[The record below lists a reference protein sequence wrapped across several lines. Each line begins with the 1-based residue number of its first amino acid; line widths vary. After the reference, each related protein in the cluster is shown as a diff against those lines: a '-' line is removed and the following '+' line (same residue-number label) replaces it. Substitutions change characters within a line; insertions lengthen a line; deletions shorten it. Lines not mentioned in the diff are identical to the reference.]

1 MSGIEKESSKRK
13 VEIENKEDKTSKNRS
28 EKDLLNDVNENI
40 QIQANK
46 VIYFKIVYNEKDF
59 ENFQNMN
66 FINCF
71 QPTYTYELFAN
82 EIIHGY
88 KGLKIL
94 ISLTPKTFYA
104 HINIKYSH
112 KLPLC
117 DNLEEIFAN
126 HFNNRYT
133 TDKNIFISELKKD
146 NDLQKQKGKLIYEK
160 ENRKI
165 YNIDIL
171 NDDFTSESYSLQA
184 LCTFFIDAASFIPL
198 ETNFWGYFLVIEY
211 YNEKVNNINN
221 LGKNWHT
228 IGFTSYKNFHIEYN
242 KYYTMLSQF
251 LVLPIYQ
258 RKGVGTFLLEN
269 FYKYSFKEDKSCLE
283 VTTEDP
289 DIEFILMRDYTIC
302 KILINE
308 KFCDNLLKSFK
319 GKVINSKDIYDK
331 FILEKKELSK
341 ICKKLKLQENLINRA
356 FEIIKYGLVAN
367 NKELSPLFEKEKK
380 ANMIKMFEENSFEN
394 IKLKRCRGP
403 FIFFHDEIDYDYKKD
418 YQEESSLP
426 NDKRVEM
433 LYPEYIADIEK
444 ITPKVYEMVLDYKSK
459 LH

>member
-13 VEIENKEDKTSKNRS
+13 AEIKTKEDQTSKNKTEGEISDDRS
-28 EKDLLNDVNENI
+28 ENC

-66 FINCF
+66 FENCF

-104 HINIKYSH
+104 HLNIKYSQ
-112 KLPLC
+112 KLPIS
-117 DNLEEIFAN
+117 DNIDEIFAN

-133 TDKNIFISELKKD
+133 TDKNIFISELKKE
-146 NDLQKQKGKLIYEK
+146 NDLQKLKGKIIYESEK
-160 ENRKI
+160 RKI

-171 NDDFTSESYSLQA
+171 NDDFTLESYSLQA

-198 ETNFWGYFLVIEY
+198 ETNFWGYFIVIEY
-211 YNEKVNNINN
+211 NNEKDKNIND
-221 LGKNWHT
+221 KNWHT

-251 LVLPIYQ
+251 LVLPPYQ

-308 KFCDNLLKSFK
+308 KLFDNLLKLFK
-319 GKVINSKDIYDK
+319 GEVIDSKNIYDK
-331 FILEKKELSK
+331 FNLQKKELAK
-341 ICKKLKLQENLINRA
+341 ICKKLKLQEILISRA

-367 NKELSPLFEKEKK
+367 NKELLTLFEKDKK
-380 ANMIKMFEENSFEN
+380 ANMIKMFEENSFES
-394 IKLKRCRGP
+394 IKLKRYSGP

-418 YQEESSLP
+418 YQEESELP
-426 NDKRVEM
+426 NDKRVDM

-444 ITPKVYEMVLDYKSK
+444 ITPKVYGMVLDYKSK
-459 LH
+459 LN